1 ALQLNGNSLL
11 LGKETIPDRRR
22 LKMKKTI
29 AVIALMAVPA
39 LASAQAGLS
48 KIQFLALQQE
58 LRDQG
63 CGGTNVDG
71 RYGPQTRRAIATC
84 AKKFNSA
91 NNAQALLVAMNIG
104 FGPNDNPPTGPVTSG
119 ASTGSDNMSM
129 SNSASPS
136 SGSASMASGT
146 GTAKK
151 KTTRKSKTAK
161 AADTTSKQ

>member
-1 ALQLNGNSLL
+1 
-11 LGKETIPDRRR
+11 
-22 LKMKKTI
+22 MKKTI
-29 AVIALMAVPA
+29 AVIALIAAPA

-63 CGGTNVDG
+63 CGVTNVDG

-104 FGPNDNPPTGPVTSG
+104 FGPNDNPPAGRSGMSGDTS
-119 ASTGSDNMSM
+119 
-129 SNSASPS
+129 
-136 SGSASMASGT
+136 T
-146 GTAKK
+146 GTATVAAESDTKTEHKAMTGKAHRKVAHKATTETKK
-151 KTTRKSKTAK
+151 
-161 AADTTSKQ
+161 Q

>member
-1 ALQLNGNSLL
+1 
-11 LGKETIPDRRR
+11 
-22 LKMKKTI
+22 MKKTI

-63 CGGTNVDG
+63 CGVTNVDG

-104 FGPNDNPPTGPVTSG
+104 FGPNDNPPTGGGTTR
-119 ASTGSDNMSM
+119 STGETS
-129 SNSASPS
+129 
-136 SGSASMASGT
+136 T
-146 GTAKK
+146 GTATAAAESETKTEHKAMTGKTHRKVAHKATTEPTKK
-151 KTTRKSKTAK
+151 Y
-161 AADTTSKQ
+161 